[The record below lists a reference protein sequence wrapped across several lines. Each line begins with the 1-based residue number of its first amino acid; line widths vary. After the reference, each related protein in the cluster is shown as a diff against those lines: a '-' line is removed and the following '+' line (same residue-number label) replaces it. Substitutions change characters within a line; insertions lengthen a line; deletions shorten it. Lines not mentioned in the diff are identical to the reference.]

1 MAAFSSFDLVIQYKG
16 KVGKVYNVDLDM
28 YCHVDLLKDV
38 YKSILSNTDLNGAF
52 AIHLYCGTNKR
63 IMLENNLDVLDM
75 FYMQSVSK
83 IINLY
88 VDVANLFGFEDEEV
102 NDDGK
107 DAVEIGHSGEDGNG
121 NGNVERDD
129 EYHMDDFV
137 GFSDKDKDWN
147 ENVDVANDFDST
159 SSEYVL
165 SKYDGLGE
173 NDGALSNYQSRDD
186 AMVYDVSTDDDFDDD
201 SNYRPKRRN
210 SKGK

>member
-28 YCHVDLLKDV
+28 YCHVNLLKDV
-38 YKSILSNTDLNGAF
+38 YESILSNTDLNGAF

-88 VDVANLFGFEDEEV
+88 VDVAHLFGFEDEEV

-107 DAVEIGHSGEDGNG
+107 DAVEIGHSGEDGD
-121 NGNVERDD
+121 GNVERDD

-147 ENVDVANDFDST
+147 ENVDVASDFDST